1 MLQQGRQTAYKAWI
15 SDLINN
21 EYIQQKGEWE
31 PNFVQIRNK
40 QVSRVNIIA
49 IAVEKFNN
57 DDGSY
62 ASLSIDDGTE
72 TIPLKV
78 WKEEM
83 DIIEGIE
90 VGDIILTI
98 GKIKEYNGLRY
109 ILPEIVKKIE
119 NPRWVEVRKIE
130 LTKEYGAPSIVAEK
144 PSSNISEEPITEEVN
159 TSPKVESIGIE
170 VEEEQLDSGSQ
181 LSKGSRQDLLDII
194 SRSKSEEGMDI
205 LELIETSG
213 IDEESANSLI
223 QELLKE
229 GEIFEIKKGKVKIIE

>member
-62 ASLSIDDGTE
+62 ASLNIDDGTE

-78 WKEEM
+78 WKEDI

-90 VGDIILTI
+90 VGDIILAI
-98 GKIKEYNGLRY
+98 GRIKEYNGLRY

-119 NPRWVEVRKIE
+119 NPRWVEVRKLE
-130 LTKEYGAPSIVAEK
+130 LKKEYGEPSIVAEK
-144 PSSNISEEPITEEVN
+144 PSTNISEETTSVEVKEE
-159 TSPKVESIGIE
+159 KQIDSIGIE
-170 VEEEQLDSGSQ
+170 IEEEQIGSTNK
-181 LSKGSRQDLLDII
+181 LAKGARQDILDII
-194 SRSKSEEGMDI
+194 SRSTDEEGMDI